1 MVTLSEKART
11 MPASPI
17 RKLVPYAEQAKK
29 RGVKVYHLNIG
40 QPDIETPREAL
51 EAIASMHEPIIHY
64 THSAGME
71 SYRRGLADYY
81 NGLGIPAVSYEDI
94 MVTTGGS
101 EAIIFAFMACLDPG
115 DEVLV
120 PEPFYANYN
129 GFAVEAGVR
138 IVTVEA
144 TIDDDFALPP
154 ITDMERVLTERT
166 RAILICNPNNPTGY
180 LYSEEEIR
188 ELGRMAAL
196 HDMFLIVDEVYREF
210 CYDGA
215 RHFSVLNLTEQAENV
230 VMTDS
235 ISKRYSMC
243 GARLGALVTRNRDI
257 IDAVLRLGQARLCP
271 PFVAQIAAEAAL
283 RTPQSYFD
291 KVKEEYTLRRNF
303 LVDRL
308 NEIDGVRCPMPRGA
322 FYAIAELPVDN
333 AERFAR
339 WMLEEFSF
347 EGATVM
353 LAPASGFYATGTLG
367 TNQVRIAYVLNRDD
381 LAKALRCLEAGI
393 REYNKSIVVR

>member
-1 MVTLSEKART
+1 MVTLSEKARI

-17 RKLVPYAEQAKK
+17 RKLVPFAEEAKK

-51 EAIASMHEPIIHY
+51 DAIASMREPIIYY
-64 THSAGME
+64 THSAGKE

-81 NGLGIPAVSYEDI
+81 NGLGIPPVSYEDI

-101 EAIIFAFMACLDPG
+101 EAIVFAFMACLDPG
-115 DEVLV
+115 DEVLI

-129 GFAVEAGVR
+129 GFAVETGVK
-138 IVTVEA
+138 IVTVKS
-144 TIDDDFALPP
+144 TIDNDFALPP
-154 ITDMERVLTERT
+154 ISAMEQAVTGRT

-180 LYSEEEIR
+180 LYGEEEIR
-188 ELGRMAAL
+188 ELGRMAAR

-215 RHFSVLNLTEQAENV
+215 RHFSALNLTEQADNV
-230 VMTDS
+230 VMIDS

-243 GARLGALVTRNRDI
+243 GARMGALVTRNRAI
-257 IDAVLRLGQARLCP
+257 IDAALRLGQARLCP
-271 PFVAQIAAEAAL
+271 PFVAQVAAEAAL

-291 KVKEEYTLRRNF
+291 KVKEEYTRRRNL
-303 LVDRL
+303 LVEGL
-308 NEIDGVRCPMPRGA
+308 NKIEGVRCPMPRGA

-333 AERFAR
+333 AEEFAR
-339 WMLEEFSF
+339 WMLEKFSF

-353 LAPASGFYATGTLG
+353 LAPASGFYADGKSG
-367 TNQVRIAYVLNRDD
+367 ANQVRLAYVLNEDD
-381 LAKALRCLEAGI
+381 LRKAVRCLEMGLK
-393 REYNKSIVVR
+393 EYNGR

>member
-1 MVTLSEKART
+1 

-17 RKLVPYAEQAKK
+17 RKLVPYAEEAKK

-51 EAIASMHEPIIHY
+51 DAIASMREPIIHY

-71 SYRRGLADYY
+71 SYRRGLAGYY
-81 NGLGIPAVSYEDI
+81 NGLGIPAISYEDI

-101 EAIIFAFMACLDPG
+101 EAIVFAFMACLDPG
-115 DEVLV
+115 DEILV

-129 GFAVEAGVR
+129 GFAVEAGVK
-138 IVTVEA
+138 IVTVESF
-144 TIDDDFALPP
+144 IDDDFALPP
-154 ITDMERVLTERT
+154 IAEMERALTDRT

-188 ELGRMAAL
+188 ELGRMAAR
-196 HDMFLIVDEVYREF
+196 HDLFLIVDEVYREF

-230 VMTDS
+230 VMVDS

-257 IDAVLRLGQARLCP
+257 TDAALRLGQARLCP

-303 LVDRL
+303 LIDGL
-308 NEIDGVRCPMPRGA
+308 NKIDGVHCPTPRGA

-367 TNQVRIAYVLNRDD
+367 TNQVRVAYVLNRDD

>member
-1 MVTLSEKART
+1 MVTLSEKARI

-17 RKLVPYAEQAKK
+17 RKLVPFAEEAKK

-51 EAIASMHEPIIHY
+51 DAIASMREPIIYY
-64 THSAGME
+64 THSAGKE

-81 NGLGIPAVSYEDI
+81 NGLGIPPVSYEDI

-101 EAIIFAFMACLDPG
+101 EAIVFAFMACLDPG
-115 DEVLV
+115 DEVLI

-129 GFAVEAGVR
+129 GFAVETGVK
-138 IVTVEA
+138 IVTVKS
-144 TIDDDFALPP
+144 TIDNDFALPP
-154 ITDMERVLTERT
+154 ISAMEQAVTGRT

-188 ELGRMAAL
+188 ELGRMAAR

-215 RHFSVLNLTEQAENV
+215 RHFSVLNLTEQADNV
-230 VMTDS
+230 VMIDS

-243 GARLGALVTRNRDI
+243 GARMGALVTRNRAI
-257 IDAVLRLGQARLCP
+257 IDAALRLGQARLCP
-271 PFVAQIAAEAAL
+271 PFVAQVAAEAAL

-291 KVKEEYTLRRNF
+291 KVKEEYTRRRNL
-303 LVDRL
+303 LVEGL
-308 NEIDGVRCPMPRGA
+308 NKIEGVRCPMPRGA

-333 AERFAR
+333 AEEFAR
-339 WMLEEFSF
+339 WMLEKFSF

-353 LAPASGFYATGTLG
+353 LAPASGFYADGKSG
-367 TNQVRIAYVLNRDD
+367 ANQVRLAYVLNEDD
-381 LAKALRCLEAGI
+381 LRKAVRCLEMGLK
-393 REYNKSIVVR
+393 EYNGR